1 MLGLPRSRILKK
13 KKDFQAVYSRGKSYA
28 NRFLV
33 LYVFRSNGFQ
43 GKVGFAAGKKLGN
56 AVKRNRIK
64 RLLRESYRMHQ
75 SEIEEGVSLLLVNA
89 KSWKRLSSLWAGKPV
104 SWQEG
109 RVLIQGREGAAD
121 EGHFA
126 SSHSV
131 LSRVPFAVEASFV
144 PVCSDVF
151 GICHDCC

>member
-33 LYVFRSNGFQ
+33 LYVFRSNRFQ

-75 SEIEEGVSLLLVNA
+75 SEIEEGVSLLLVGRKA
-89 KSWKRLSSLWAGKPV
+89 ALAVKCQELEKAFLALGRKAGIMAGRKSFDSGER
-104 SWQEG
+104 
-109 RVLIQGREGAAD
+109 RR
-121 EGHFA
+121 
-126 SSHSV
+126 
-131 LSRVPFAVEASFV
+131 SR
-144 PVCSDVF
+144 
-151 GICHDCC
+151 

>member
-13 KKDFQAVYSRGKSYA
+13 KKDLQAVYSRGKSYA

-75 SEIEEGVSLLLVNA
+75 SEIEEGVSLLLVGRKA
-89 KSWKRLSSLWAGKPV
+89 ALAVKCQELEKAFLALGRKAGIMAGRKSFDSGER
-104 SWQEG
+104 
-109 RVLIQGREGAAD
+109 RR
-121 EGHFA
+121 
-126 SSHSV
+126 
-131 LSRVPFAVEASFV
+131 SR
-144 PVCSDVF
+144 
-151 GICHDCC
+151 

>member
-1 MLGLPRSRILKK
+1 LKK

-75 SEIEEGVSLLLVNA
+75 SEIEEGVSLLLVGRKA
-89 KSWKRLSSLWAGKPV
+89 ALAVKCQELEKAFLALGRKAGIMAGRKSFDSGER
-104 SWQEG
+104 
-109 RVLIQGREGAAD
+109 RR
-121 EGHFA
+121 
-126 SSHSV
+126 
-131 LSRVPFAVEASFV
+131 SR
-144 PVCSDVF
+144 
-151 GICHDCC
+151 

>member
-13 KKDFQAVYSRGKSYA
+13 KKDFPAVYSRGKSYA

-75 SEIEEGVSLLLVNA
+75 SEIEEGVSLLLVGRKA
-89 KSWKRLSSLWAGKPV
+89 ALAVKCQELEKAFLALGRKAGIMAGRKSFDSGER
-104 SWQEG
+104 
-109 RVLIQGREGAAD
+109 RR
-121 EGHFA
+121 
-126 SSHSV
+126 
-131 LSRVPFAVEASFV
+131 SR
-144 PVCSDVF
+144 
-151 GICHDCC
+151 

>member
-1 MLGLPRSRILKK
+1 MLGLPRSRVLKK

-75 SEIEEGVSLLLVNA
+75 SEIEEGVSLLLVGRKA
-89 KSWKRLSSLWAGKPV
+89 ALAVKCQELEKAFLALGRKAGIMAGRKSFDSGER
-104 SWQEG
+104 
-109 RVLIQGREGAAD
+109 RR
-121 EGHFA
+121 
-126 SSHSV
+126 
-131 LSRVPFAVEASFV
+131 SR
-144 PVCSDVF
+144 
-151 GICHDCC
+151 

>member
-43 GKVGFAAGKKLGN
+43 EKVGFAAGKKLGN

-75 SEIEEGVSLLLVNA
+75 SEIEEGVSLLLVGRKA
-89 KSWKRLSSLWAGKPV
+89 ALAVKCQELEKAFLALGRKAGIMAGRKSFDSGER
-104 SWQEG
+104 
-109 RVLIQGREGAAD
+109 RR
-121 EGHFA
+121 
-126 SSHSV
+126 
-131 LSRVPFAVEASFV
+131 SR
-144 PVCSDVF
+144 
-151 GICHDCC
+151 

>member
-33 LYVFRSNGFQ
+33 LYVFRSNEMQ

-56 AVKRNRIK
+56 AVKRNRVK

-75 SEIEEGVSLLLVNA
+75 AEIEEGLSLLLVGRKA
-89 KSWKRLSSLWAGKPV
+89 ALDAGCRDLEKAFLALLGKAGIWTGEKGFV
-104 SWQEG
+104 S
-109 RVLIQGREGAAD
+109 REGK
-121 EGHFA
+121 
-126 SSHSV
+126 SS
-131 LSRVPFAVEASFV
+131 R
-144 PVCSDVF
+144 
-151 GICHDCC
+151 